1 MITDIENWQIIK
13 EHQIYAINSSRI
25 FDSLKVG
32 DKVVMYLIPKKICGL
47 FTISDLSSKKEI
59 NFSNKKYKYYFEL
72 KPHIIPGNPLLINKY
87 DRTQFIG
94 KISIFKNTSHWGGV
108 IMGKS
113 ILSITEEDY
122 SLIESKF
129 NKSKLNNID

>member
-1 MITDIENWQIIK
+1 
-13 EHQIYAINSSRI
+13 
-25 FDSLKVG
+25 
-32 DKVVMYLIPKKICGL
+32 MYLIPKQICGL

-72 KPHIIPGNPLLINKY
+72 ESKPIHKYPTLIIKN
-87 DRTQFIG
+87 DRSQFLE
-94 KISIFKNTSHWGGV
+94 KISIFRNTSRWGGV

-122 SLIESKF
+122 DLFENKLI
-129 NKSKLNNID
+129 NKS